1 MPAILDPFIE
11 FLNTNFFGMSFGLII
26 SVILFLIDRQ
36 EKRRQEETLRRQD
49 ESLDIIL
56 DQVSKV
62 NAFQTRSLSLAI
74 ESLGKDFENFKKDI
88 DSIKNSLDSPE
99 VFSKDPYSF
108 PEAQEVLS
116 DSSQTNKQII
126 PTLSAKF
133 GQILSTQVESFID
146 QIRSNISELSKS
158 EQNKQ
163 KNLYKVKKGLE
174 FDIKDLFN
182 IQSMLNDLKKENKSL
197 KSDYDDNI
205 SSDNKNSVESKSSQS
220 DVTPQNDPIT
230 EKPEEDKI
238 SYQIKI
244 DDIDD
249 QLKQLTT
256 IPEIVKFT
264 ESFIKKFENL
274 NDNTKQPNSSSNTS
288 SLNKKRVKPTKTIST
303 KDLEDEK

>member
-288 SLNKKRVKPTKTIST
+288 SLNKKKVKPTKTIST